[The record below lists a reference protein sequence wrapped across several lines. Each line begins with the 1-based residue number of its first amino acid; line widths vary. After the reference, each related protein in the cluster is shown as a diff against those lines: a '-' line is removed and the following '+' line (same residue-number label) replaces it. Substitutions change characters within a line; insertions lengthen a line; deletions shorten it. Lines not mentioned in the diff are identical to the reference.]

1 MRVFLQQRPDAGEAP
16 RYVQLTLQPDLF
28 GGWELLRET
37 GQIGGRAT
45 LKREQYLLQ
54 DEANAAFEKA
64 RDSHLKRGFQLM
76 FAQGTDGRHG

>member
-37 GQIGGRAT
+37 GQIGGRST
-45 LKREQYLLQ
+45 LRKELYSDQASAL
-54 DEANAAFEKA
+54 AALESA
-64 RDSHLKRGFQLM
+64 RDQQLKRGFQLM
-76 FAQGTDGRHG
+76 FAQGADAPR